1 MGQQPDTMADDPADE
16 PENRLEAA
24 ARTPRKAAISS
35 WIGSALEYYDFFIYG
50 TAAALVFPKVFFP
63 AGNAAAATVASLAT
77 FGVAYVARPVGSFII
92 GHLGD
97 TIGRKRVL
105 VITLF
110 GMGTAT
116 FLIGMLPTY
125 SQIGFAA
132 PILLLILRLCQGL
145 AVSGEQSSAS
155 STTLE
160 HAPRNRRAFFTSFT
174 LAGTQGGNILA
185 SRRVLPDRRAAG
197 GCAAVVGVA
206 DSVPAQ
212 RHRDARGLVDSAHRW
227 ARARRSRSSNNT
239 TRSPERR
246 CKVLFRN
253 YTPDVFKVLFAALA
267 SVNSTIFGQF
277 ALAYGVNTM
286 GLSRSAFLW
295 LAILVYVIALFTFP
309 AAGYLADRVGRKP
322 VYAVGMALV
331 AVTVWPFLW
340 AISQREMVLVFVFG
354 VLMVAV
360 CYAGYGGAAFALWNE
375 QFDTKVRM
383 SGVAIGTQFGYALG
397 GFAPSIAAALAGP
410 KLANWVPVAMFSSA
424 TSVLAVIAVLTMR
437 ETYRTPLHE
446 LGKLGHRDADT
457 YVSGDSVAVTH
468 RQGA

>member
-1 MGQQPDTMADDPADE
+1 VDDAEVASTGSKE
-16 PENRLEAA
+16 PHAP
-24 ARTPRKAAISS
+24 RTPRKAAISS

-50 TAAALVFPKVFFP
+50 TAAALVFPKIFFP
-63 AGNAAAATVASLAT
+63 TGNPAAATIASLAT
-77 FGVAYVARPVGSFII
+77 FGVAYVARPVGSFIF

-97 TIGRKRVL
+97 TIGRKTVL

-116 FLIGMLPTY
+116 FLIGLMPTY
-125 SQIGFAA
+125 NQIGFAA

-160 HAPRNRRAFFTSFT
+160 HAPPNRRAYFTSFT

-185 SRRVLPDRRAAG
+185 SAAFLPIAALPEDALLSWGWRIPFLLSAIVMLVGWWIRRTLGESPAFEEEQERHD
-197 GCAAVVGVA
+197 
-206 DSVPAQ
+206 VPKAP
-212 RHRDARGLVDSAHRW
+212 L
-227 ARARRSRSSNNT
+227 
-239 TRSPERR
+239 
-246 CKVLFRN
+246 KVLFRN

-295 LAILVYVIALFTFP
+295 LAILVNFIALFAIP
-309 AAGYLADRVGRKP
+309 AAGYLADRFGRKP
-322 VYAVGMALV
+322 VYAIGMALV

-340 AISQREMVLVFVFG
+340 AISQRDWTLIFVFG
-354 VLMVAV
+354 VLMVSI
-360 CYAGYGGAAFALWNE
+360 CYSGYAGSAFALWNE

-383 SGVAIGTQFGYALG
+383 SGVAVGTQFGFALG
-397 GFAPSIAAALAGP
+397 GFAPAIAATLAGP
-410 KLANWVPVAMFSSA
+410 KLDNWVPVAVFSSITA
-424 TSVLAVIAVLTMR
+424 VIAVIAVLTMR
-437 ETYRTPLHE
+437 ETYKTPLYE
-446 LGKLGHRDADT
+446 LGKPNRGQVPT
-457 YVSGDSVAVTH
+457 ST
-468 RQGA
+468 

>member
-116 FLIGMLPTY
+116 FLIGILPTY

-160 HAPRNRRAFFTSFT
+160 HAPRHRRAFFTSFT
-174 LAGTQGGNILA
+174 LAGTQAGNILA
-185 SRRVLPDRRAAG
+185 AAAFLPIAALPEDALLSWG
-197 GCAAVVGVA
+197 WRIPFLASAIVMLVG
-206 DSVPAQ
+206 
-212 RHRDARGLVDSAHRW
+212 W
-227 ARARRSRSSNNT
+227 WIRRSLGE
-239 TRSPERR
+239 SPAFQEQQQHHENPRAPLR
-246 CKVLFRN
+246 VLFRN
-253 YTPDVFKVLFAALA
+253 YTPDVVKVLFAALA

-331 AVTVWPFLW
+331 AVTIWPFLW
-340 AISQREMVLVFVFG
+340 AVSQREMVLVFVFG

-424 TSVLAVIAVLTMR
+424 TSVLAVIAVLAMR